1 MYSVVRFFP
10 VLLLVKNQAAGNS
23 RPSIVYFLKAETVRR
38 EITIK
43 ANFVGARPIKIV
55 PQSVDELPADGP
67 IFQTGAQSFL
77 VMKNQSGTGHFLSG
91 QDFPYLS
98 LSSVLSRPKVHSS
111 LQGMVTVSS

>member
-23 RPSIVYFLKAETVRR
+23 RPSIVYFLKAKAVRR

-55 PQSVDELPADGP
+55 PQSANGFPADNAL
-67 IFQTGAQSFL
+67 FQTGAVPVDRATALKKRQENDRIEL
-77 VMKNQSGTGHFLSG
+77 WK
-91 QDFPYLS
+91 
-98 LSSVLSRPKVHSS
+98 
-111 LQGMVTVSS
+111 